1 MEPEK
6 PAQTATLPLPISHP
20 GLPPAMPTTFRVLLG
35 VTGSVAALKLPLL
48 ISGLQAF
55 PGVEVRVVTTE
66 HAKHFYSLQDILVPV
81 YSDSD
86 EWDVCF
92 SISGYEWRD
101 PEDSIAPAETQ
112 MWKQRTDPVLHIELR
127 RWADVMVV
135 APLDANTMAKLST
148 GICDNLLTCVI
159 RAWDLK
165 KPLLFCPAMNTYMWQ
180 HPVTEQQVELLKG
193 FGYTEVPCIFKK
205 LVCGDEGR
213 GAMAEVAT
221 IVEKV
226 RLLIPETKATPQ
238 SGLQEAE
245 QEHH

>member
-86 EWDVCF
+86 EWD
-92 SISGYEWRD
+92 
-101 PEDSIAPAETQ
+101 

>member
-86 EWDVCF
+86 EWD
-92 SISGYEWRD
+92 
-101 PEDSIAPAETQ
+101 
-112 MWKQRTDPVLHIELR
+112 
-127 RWADVMVV
+127 
-135 APLDANTMAKLST
+135 
-148 GICDNLLTCVI
+148 TCVI